1 MQYLRHSVAGEE
13 YTMSKIYRAELVG
26 VFGCPIDENPTGV
39 VMEAAFA
46 KLGLN
51 YRYITMLVEKNTLGD
66 AIAGLKAMNF
76 RGINLTIPHK
86 VEVIKYLDELSHA
99 AEIIGAVNTVVNK
112 NGKLFGEN
120 TDGKGFITS
129 LRKVDVDVAGKKIA
143 VLGAGGAAR
152 AISVECALAGAKQ
165 ITIANTTKEKG
176 EEVVNLINQRT
187 QAEAVFV
194 FWDKPFIVPDDT
206 DIFINATSVGLYPNV
221 DESPNV
227 EYNSVKSN
235 MVVADVIFNDPNT
248 IFLQEAANRGAKT
261 VNGLGMLSSQA
272 AMNFVLWTGK
282 DAPIDLMEQVLKE
295 EFGLT

>member
-1 MQYLRHSVAGEE
+1 
-13 YTMSKIYRAELVG
+13 MSKSYRAELVG

-39 VMEAAFA
+39 VEEAAFA

-51 YRYITMLVEKNTLGD
+51 YRYITMLVEKDSLGN

-86 VEVIKYLDELSHA
+86 VEVLKYLDELSYA
-99 AEIIGAVNTVVNK
+99 AKIIGAVNTVVNK
-112 NGKLFGEN
+112 NGRLFGEN
-120 TDGKGFITS
+120 TDGKGFLTA
-129 LRKVDVDVAGKKIA
+129 LRKADVDVAGKKIV

-152 AISVECALAGAKQ
+152 AISVECALAGAEQ
-165 ITIANTTKEKG
+165 ITIANITREHG
-176 EEVVNLINQRT
+176 EEVVELINQRT
-187 QAEAVFV
+187 QAKAIFV
-194 FWDKPFIVPDDT
+194 FWDKPFIVPEDT

-227 EYNSVKSN
+227 EYSSVKSN

-248 IFLQEAANRGAKT
+248 IFLQEAASRGAKT
-261 VNGLGMLSSQA
+261 INGLGMLSSQA
-272 AMNFVLWTGK
+272 AMNFTLWTGK

-295 EFGLT
+295 EFGLI